1 MSEESVQNAEGNVV
15 PGETTASDQHVE
27 QASQHGWVSQEEWV
41 EQGKDPDQ
49 WVDAPTFNMR
59 GEFFDKIHKQKR
71 EMDEMR
77 KALDDLKA
85 MQARTAQVERE
96 KVMRELKAAKK
107 AAIEVSDG
115 DAVIE
120 IDERME
126 QLKDQEKAMKGD
138 PEIQRAQQE
147 GQRLFEEWTSEN
159 PWYEKD
165 VKMRRYADSLG
176 VELQQQGYRPDQ
188 IFQMVSEDVKKTFAD
203 SFENPRRKEASV
215 AGTTGQKSASRSKG
229 NWNQLSDEQK
239 QAGQR
244 FIKLGVFKDQK
255 EYIEEL
261 AKSGAI

>member
-1 MSEESVQNAEGNVV
+1 MSEESVQNAEGNEV
-15 PGETTASDQHVE
+15 PGEVTASDQHVE
-27 QASQHGWVSQEEWV
+27 QASQHGWVPQEEWV

-49 WVDAPTFNMR
+49 WVDAATFNMR

-71 EMDEMR
+71 EMDEM
-77 KALDDLKA
+77 KQALHDLRA
-85 MQARTAQVERE
+85 MQDQRVAAERE

-126 QLKDQEKAMKGD
+126 ELKAQSRQQPNLDIE
-138 PEIQRAQQE
+138 RAARE
-147 GQRLFEEWTSEN
+147 GQKLFENWQEQN

-188 IFQMVSEDVKKTFAD
+188 IFQMVTEDVKKTFSD
-203 SFENPRRKEASV
+203 SFENPRRKQETV
-215 AGTTGQKSASRSKG
+215 AGSTGQKTASKSKVG
-229 NWNQLSDEQK
+229 WNSLSDEQK

-244 FIKLGVFKDQK
+244 FIKLGVFKDQR

-261 AKSGAI
+261 AKSGGV

>member
-15 PGETTASDQHVE
+15 PGEATATDQHVE

-41 EQGKDPDQ
+41 EQGKDPDK

-59 GEFFDKIHKQKR
+59 GEFFDKIHKQRR

-77 KALDDLKA
+77 KALDDLKT
-85 MQARTAQVERE
+85 MQARTAKVERE

-120 IDERME
+120 IDERMDE
-126 QLKDQEKAMKGD
+126 LKAQEKQQTD
-138 PEIQRAQQE
+138 PDIERAAKE
-147 GQRLFEEWTSEN
+147 GQKLFEDWQEQN

-176 VELQQQGYRPDQ
+176 IELQQQGYRPDQ
-188 IFQMVSEDVKKTFAD
+188 IFHMVTEDVKKTFAD
-203 SFENPRRKEASV
+203 SFENPRRKQETV
-215 AGTTGQKSASRSKG
+215 AGSTGQKTASKSKVG
-229 NWNQLSDEQK
+229 WNSLSDEQK

-244 FIKLGVFKDQK
+244 FIKLGVFKDQR

-261 AKSGAI
+261 AKSGGV